1 MKILGGGL
9 FEGGL
14 FEDTPMPEVPVVDSS
29 LQIHEPMHIDG
40 AIPSTSK
47 HTPLHSPMQRLDG
60 QGPSSMRLND
70 DDDFDD
76 DHFIPPSPGGGR

>member
-1 MKILGGGL
+1 MKCFTGGGL

-14 FEDTPMPEVPVVDSS
+14 FEDTPMPEVPIVDSS
-29 LQIHEPMHIDG
+29 ALHDPMQPEG
-40 AIPSTSK
+40 AMLPTSK
-47 HTPLHSPMQRLDG
+47 RISPEGARSEGFAAPLM
-60 QGPSSMRLND
+60 ND